1 MKPMIKTLL
10 LATALASVACP
21 ALAQSRPSPGMDEG
35 SGCHEGAGAHRRCFD
50 VVNDL
55 EHLQRLY
62 DLNGREDEMSA
73 IYHDVLQK
81 TQVPVIRQYVYVALA
96 RNQLHPTNADET
108 IATIRMS
115 LDEDLAALAKHPA
128 AP

>member
-1 MKPMIKTLL
+1 MKPIIKTLF
-10 LATALASVACP
+10 LATALATVACA
-21 ALAQSRPSPGMDEG
+21 ALAQSVPLQGMDEG
-35 SGCHEGAGAHRRCFD
+35 SGCHEGVGPHRSCFA

-96 RNQLHPTNADET
+96 RNLLHPSNVDQA
-108 IATIRMS
+108 IATLRTS
-115 LDEDLAALAKHPA
+115 LDEDLAALAKHPP